1 LKKNIYEKHSN
12 DAESVRL
19 WVQANPQQVFYYQ
32 EVGDTETLVKGELTG
47 ENMPFVIGIQN
58 QFQFQMMLEY
68 RHESAVSLDATF
80 GTNQGKVWS

>member
-32 EVGDTETLVKGELTG
+32 EVGDTETSVKGELMG
-47 ENMPFVIGIQN
+47 ENILFIIGIQN
-58 QFQFQMMLEY
+58 QFQF
-68 RHESAVSLDATF
+68 
-80 GTNQGKVWS
+80 